1 LLRLTRTA
9 SDAAGRVD
17 EGLQQAI
24 EKRRAGPNGS
34 NPVAIGR
41 YQGLAEEII
50 SSNLSGVPR

>member
-1 LLRLTRTA
+1 LLCLTRTA
-9 SDAAGRVD
+9 PDAAGRGD
-17 EGLQQAI
+17 EASQQAI
-24 EKRRAGPNGS
+24 EKWRADPNGG